1 MGEFFAASACSMPEI
16 PRSSFL
22 IMAATESDARPQYQK
37 AFLGKYKNVKGA
49 TKAKCNTCHRKKK
62 TGEKGK
68 PRNDYGTA
76 LAKNLPAK
84 NCKVVAKIVAALTK
98 TEKVKVAKDKKETY
112 GDRLKAGKL
121 PATPAKK

>member
-1 MGEFFAASACSMPEI
+1 MTKILTLGGVAVLAFA
-16 PRSSFL
+16 FL
-22 IMAATESDARPQYQK
+22 AATEADARPQYQK
-37 AFLGKYKNVKGA
+37 AFLGKYKNVKAA

-76 LAKNLPAK
+76 LAKSLPAK

>member
-1 MGEFFAASACSMPEI
+1 MTKILTLGGVAVLAFA
-16 PRSSFL
+16 F
-22 IMAATESDARPQYQK
+22 MAATEADARPQYPK

-68 PRNDYGTA
+68 PRNDYGAA

-84 NCKVVAKIVAALTK
+84 NCKVVAKIVEALTK